1 MRSTLVPLAVAA
13 AFLAGCSKKP
23 APEVVPTPSTQPQPT
38 TPVGT
43 PDTNRPPVNTTD
55 PATCQNAI
63 TSGVNE
69 LSRMVN
75 FDTDKYDVRPSDM
88 GLLDAKADLLKM
100 FPAVR
105 LRVTGHADER
115 YTDEYNLVLGTR
127 RAESVRDYL
136 VRKGIDGTRLESA
149 SLGETAPFDPGHN
162 EAAWDKNRRAE
173 FTLLSGRE
181 SLSSRIPGC
190 T

>member
-1 MRSTLVPLAVAA
+1 MRSTLVPLTVAA
-13 AFLAGCSKKP
+13 LTLAGCSKKP
-23 APEVVPTPSTQPQPT
+23 APEVVPTPTEQPRPT
-38 TPVGT
+38 PPNPT

-63 TSGVNE
+63 TSGVTE

-75 FDTDKYDVRPSDM
+75 FDTDMYDVRPADM
-88 GLLDAKADLLKM
+88 GTLDAKADVLKM
-100 FPAVR
+100 FPLVR
-105 LRVTGHADER
+105 LRVAGHADER

-136 VRKGIDGTRLESA
+136 VRKGIEGTRLETA
-149 SLGETAPFDPGHN
+149 SLGETAPFDPAHT

>member
-1 MRSTLVPLAVAA
+1 MRSTLVRLTVAA
-13 AFLAGCSKKP
+13 LLLAGCSKKP
-23 APEVVPTPSTQPQPT
+23 PEVAPDPSQQPQPT

-43 PDTNRPPVNTTD
+43 PDTNRPPVTTTD

-88 GLLDAKADLLKM
+88 GILDAKADLLKL
-100 FPAVR
+100 FPLVR
-105 LRVTGHADER
+105 LRVIGHADER

-136 VRKGIDGTRLESA
+136 VRKGIDGGRLETA
-149 SLGETAPFDPGHN
+149 SLGETAPLDPGHH

>member
-1 MRSTLVPLAVAA
+1 MRSTLVPLTVAA
-13 AFLAGCSKKP
+13 LLVAGCSKKP
-23 APEVVPTPSTQPQPT
+23 APEVVPTPSQPQPT

-43 PDTNRPPVNTTD
+43 PDTNRPAVNTTD
-55 PATCQNAI
+55 PATCQNAM
-63 TSGVNE
+63 TSGANE
-69 LSRMVN
+69 LSRMVT

-88 GLLDAKADLLKM
+88 GILDAKADLLRM
-100 FPAVR
+100 FPLVR

-136 VRKGIDGTRLESA
+136 VRKGIEGSRLESA
-149 SLGETAPFDPGHN
+149 SLGETAPFDPGHT
-162 EAAWDKNRRAE
+162 EDAWTRNRRAE

-181 SLSSRIPGC
+181 SLASRIPGC

>member
-43 PDTNRPPVNTTD
+43 PDTNRPPVNTD
-55 PATCQNAI
+55 PTTCQNAI

-88 GLLDAKADLLKM
+88 GILDAKADLLKM

-136 VRKGIDGTRLESA
+136 VRKGIDGARLESA
-149 SLGETAPFDPGHN
+149 SLGETAPFDPGHT

-190 T
+190 S

>member
-1 MRSTLVPLAVAA
+1 MRSTLVPLTVAA
-13 AFLAGCSKKP
+13 LLLAGCSKKP
-23 APEVVPTPSTQPQPT
+23 APEMPTPSEQPRPT
-38 TPVGT
+38 PPSPTPEST
-43 PDTNRPPVNTTD
+43 RPPVNTTD

-63 TSGVNE
+63 ASGANE
-69 LSRMVN
+69 LTRMVT
-75 FDTDKYDVRPSDM
+75 FDTDRFDVRPADM
-88 GLLDAKADLLKM
+88 GTLDAKADLLRM
-100 FPAVR
+100 FPLVR

-136 VRKGIDGTRLESA
+136 VRKGIDGGRLESA
-149 SLGETAPFDPGHN
+149 SLGETAPFDPSHT
-162 EAAWDKNRRAE
+162 EDAWAKNRRAE

-181 SLSSRIPGC
+181 SLASRIPGC